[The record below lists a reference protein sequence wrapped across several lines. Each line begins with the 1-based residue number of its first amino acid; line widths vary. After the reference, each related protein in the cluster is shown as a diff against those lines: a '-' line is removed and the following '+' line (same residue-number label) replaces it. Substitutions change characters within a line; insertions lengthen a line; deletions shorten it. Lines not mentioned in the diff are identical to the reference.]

1 MGPQLGPES
10 WRAAVEV
17 DSEGQRKSC
26 CLVPEATAQDT
37 KLGHRSQSLNGL
49 TFPAGSRRDIGA
61 RAMQTFQEGLPAVR
75 GDTGCLKV
83 LGSHRNP
90 NNLAGTSRDKR

>member
-1 MGPQLGPES
+1 MGPQLGPEP
-10 WRAAVEV
+10 WGAAIEV

-49 TFPAGSRRDIGA
+49 TFPVGSRRDMGA
-61 RAMQTFQEGLPAVR
+61 KAMQTFQEGLVAVR
-75 GDTGCLKV
+75 ENTWVFK
-83 LGSHRNP
+83 NAWFAP
-90 NNLAGTSRDKR
+90 